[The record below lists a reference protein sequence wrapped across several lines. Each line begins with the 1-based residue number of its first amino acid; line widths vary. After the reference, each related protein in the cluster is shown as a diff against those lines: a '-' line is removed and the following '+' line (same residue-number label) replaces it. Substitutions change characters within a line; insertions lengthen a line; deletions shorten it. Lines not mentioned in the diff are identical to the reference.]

1 MGKRQ
6 LNIRPVNN
14 EREVFD
20 RALFA
25 RNTMQDEILQKEILE
40 LFFNQLATIRARVEQ
55 GPISA
60 EESKFLAHTL
70 RGAAA
75 AVGAKKIETIA
86 GKWEAKSSTSA
97 KLRLEISRAAV
108 EFIEFATPILK

>member
-1 MGKRQ
+1 MDS
-6 LNIRPVNN
+6 

-20 RALFA
+20 REMFA
-25 RNTMQDEILQKEILE
+25 CNTMQDEILQKEILG
-40 LFFNQLATIRARVEQ
+40 LFFSQLATVRARLEQ
-55 GPISA
+55 GPVSA

-75 AVGAKKIETIA
+75 AVGARKIETIA
-86 GKWEAKSSTSA
+86 AKWEAKSGTSA
-97 KLRLEISRAAV
+97 KLRLEISRAAA